1 MALSGCTKDCD
12 RIMKDGKALWK
23 WLQKRDCRRSKKKKG
38 HDKKIKAYKKAAV
51 PPLKEDKAS
60 PRAR

>member
-1 MALSGCTKDCD
+1 MGRPSENDC
-12 RIMKDGKALWK
+12 KNVTAEGV
-23 WLQKRDCRRSKKKKG
+23 KKKKG